1 MLSDAR
7 HGKNT
12 RHTLLATLRQSV
24 YGRLTGHEDV
34 NDAERLRIDAADVD
48 RGERG
53 LEVLAEGEAQHTAAV
68 AEVAAGKAVGPRGV
82 EQKLLQPDAAAEA
95 LRCHFER
102 LFVEKFLDLGELVRR
117 HARRLE
123 DLAAHPVFHGVNGQ
137 RLGGDRTNYVLRWVN
152 HYGCSPRLRRPDH
165 DDWSWMA

>member
-34 NDAERLRIDAADVD
+34 NDAERLRI
-48 RGERG
+48 
-53 LEVLAEGEAQHTAAV
+53 
-68 AEVAAGKAVGPRGV
+68 
-82 EQKLLQPDAAAEA
+82 DAAAEA